1 MTLSSLNPLEILA
14 WYELLHLLLE
24 PTEGRSE
31 IRTWFKGDRPFLFDH
46 HHDANQRLLREDHQ
60 EKRAGCRGTL
70 HTRMTVDEHGVTP
83 FVFAEHLIGDFGSP
97 GLHVLDFRRLEIVI
111 HGYSVL
117 KWNGGM
123 KGNLFGTIED
133 GLDSVFL
140 EPNGILS
147 GFPTTDPDTGYDLIC
162 VFFGCS
168 SLRSML

>member
-1 MTLSSLNPLEILA
+1 LNPLEILA
-14 WYELLHLLLE
+14 WYELLDLLLE
-24 PTEGRSE
+24 AAEGRSE

-60 EKRAGCRGTL
+60 EKRTGRRGTL
-70 HTRMTVDEHGVTP
+70 HARVTVDEHGVTP
-83 FVFAEHLIGDFGSP
+83 LVFAEHLVGNFGGP
-97 GLHVLDFRRLEIVI
+97 GFHVLDFRRLEIVI
-111 HGYSVL
+111 DRYSVL

-123 KGNLFGTIED
+123 EGNLFGTIED